1 MRKIG
6 EDEKMVYSSM
16 FDDFDPIHEFDE
28 PSTSIFH
35 QGISPKSAH
44 VSNLEK
50 HNKILSKAKE
60 SLRKKS
66 VYNNKK
72 LEKKIEILEKE
83 NERMGSEL
91 KEKDKELK
99 L

>member
-1 MRKIG
+1 
-6 EDEKMVYSSM
+6 M

-35 QGISPKSAH
+35 QGNSPKSTH

-66 VYNNKK
+66 VYNSKK

-83 NERMGSEL
+83 NERLGSEL

>member
-1 MRKIG
+1 M
-6 EDEKMVYSSM
+6 
-16 FDDFDPIHEFDE
+16 
-28 PSTSIFH
+28 
-35 QGISPKSAH
+35 
-44 VSNLEK
+44 EK

-66 VYNNKK
+66 VYNIKK
-72 LEKKIEILEKE
+72 HEKKIETLEKD
-83 NERMGSEL
+83 NERMASEL